1 MRAVVQRVKYATV
14 SVDGEII
21 SRIDAGLMVLIGI
34 REEDDKKDI
43 EYIGKKITGL
53 RIFPDEEGVMNVN
66 VQDTGGEIMIVSQ
79 FTLYGDAQKGNRPS
93 YIRAAKGEIS
103 EAVYEDLIAY
113 VEKKGF
119 SVATGQFGADMQ
131 IEMINDGPV
140 TILLDSE
147 RSF

>member
-79 FTLYGDAQKGNRPS
+79 FTLYGDAKKGNRPS